1 VDFALAGAFKPF
13 LTTDFTD
20 YTDEIP
26 RAYFRKWRNRKKRVS
41 RLGLESVSSVQSVV
55 KKPSAADSAMTQK
68 IRAEPPNPWLGQLSH
83 A

>member
-41 RLGLESVSSVQSVV
+41 RLGLESVSSVQSAV
-55 KKPSAADSAMTQK
+55 KNPAADSAMTQK